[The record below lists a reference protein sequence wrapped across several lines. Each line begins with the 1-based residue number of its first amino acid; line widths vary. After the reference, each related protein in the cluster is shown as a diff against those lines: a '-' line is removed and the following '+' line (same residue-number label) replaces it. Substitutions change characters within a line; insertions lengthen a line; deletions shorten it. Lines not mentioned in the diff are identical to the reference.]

1 MGRTLKLE
9 HTELQKQKLK
19 TGFGNVLNHFFR
31 ERCRMVLL
39 KSEGIVLIS
48 KLKLTKKAIILQI
61 NRENKLST
69 YVDKVHLA

>member
-9 HTELQKQKLK
+9 HTKLQKQELK
-19 TGFGNVLNHFFR
+19 TGFGNVLNHSFR
-31 ERCRMVLL
+31 ERCQMVFL